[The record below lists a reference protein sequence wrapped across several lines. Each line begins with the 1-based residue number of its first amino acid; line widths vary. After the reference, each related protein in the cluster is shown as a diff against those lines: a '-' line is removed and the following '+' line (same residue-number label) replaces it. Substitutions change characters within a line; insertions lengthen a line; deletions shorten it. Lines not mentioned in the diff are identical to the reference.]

1 MSTSNVKKTE
11 SITIGGSDTLYGGK
25 IYYVDFKNDY
35 SSPIKLQV
43 NVVSKQGQGGGLTQP
58 KINLS
63 SPEKVKIKSIDLD
76 LYLYKYKIRSSSQ
89 GTIME
94 LHYIDG
100 SFELDKIYIGLQGK
114 HGWTKYYGNLFE
126 EMHKYT
132 FNEIIEKNK
141 KQDIIKKAQGQ
152 KDKFFNV
159 DNPNFWILGRLMHP
173 CDENKDNIISF
184 DEAYGYDPCDPC
196 PSCPEQKYEN
206 RCFEILYSSILEFQY
221 PFQDF
226 LDAFNEA
233 KPKIGNKDLTINAP
247 SEPFANIYKKYY
259 KNYVGTLREV
269 LTAWCNDFGFSWY
282 IDLTSS
288 SIEFLDLAKKP
299 LIINSDEIVK
309 EYKGQDTLIG
319 YESGADSMDTFDSK
333 VISWYQRP
341 GEKKQYECSKS
352 QYQML
357 RPFYGLDFIGNRTRE
372 AYKGGQV
379 DGENDV
385 MSAILGAYHPILREI
400 YWHRAIYKIHS
411 KNDAAEYITSFSS
424 SPSSNLDPESD
435 LRDQYLLSDPKL
447 MPELGN
453 VKVLGIVSSPPH
465 NGDETFF
472 QKKIKNEYANL
483 LELMNDYETKRFKEA
498 TGFFIV
504 AYCDEVCLQKRL
516 EMENE
521 LYDFIGRW
529 YSAEHMF
536 RLCGITG
543 NDEFVKNNTQ
553 IEAGEGTARILSKK
567 DEIGTHPFSKYKYY
581 KYGYLSCILGTGN
594 NMDEKNPLILDS
606 MNKKRFEQTAILLD
620 REPKW
625 VPEPQVFQ
633 ETHHEQI
640 VQNYGNLVWKLM
652 GEPLSNT
659 RTYSPI
665 PTDLWIDW
673 IFKEVPDLKKSD
685 YPSNIKVFAV
695 YPGVFEKKQIQ
706 EASKIP
712 HPIDKKKT
720 IFEARKDTKM
730 RGGGKWSSTILPIG
744 LTDDSCTRIKIDSLT
759 PIHTPPHTFAGGGNR
774 VSNQAVIGNSPCNS
788 EMFRPQAYRIAVT
801 QSFSQK
807 INVPKILTG
816 DNQSMITGTVEAKAA
831 KLKVLYND
839 VSDDDIKFFKESD
852 QDSIYGDRRGAYG
865 CIPDLEKIKKI
876 HENYNK
882 NSFKNT
888 GASDFVS
895 VNIKGLPNFKVFVE
909 EVKRGLNNFSIQ
921 INENGVESTI
931 NYSSKP
937 ALNISDDLI
946 KKYQLSRS
954 ILSRNAPF

>member
-1 MSTSNVKKTE
+1 MSNSEVKKTE
-11 SITIGGSDTLYGGK
+11 SIKIGGSDTLYGGK
-25 IYYVDFKNDY
+25 IYYVDLKNDY
-35 SSPIKLQV
+35 SSPVKLQV
-43 NVVSKQGQGGGLTQP
+43 NVVSKQENGVGLSEP
-58 KINLS
+58 KINLA
-63 SPEKVKIKSIDLD
+63 SPEKIKIGSIDIE
-76 LYLYKYKIRSSSQ
+76 LYLYKYKIRSSTQ

-114 HGWTKYYGNLFE
+114 HGWTNYYGALFK

-141 KQDIIKKAQGQ
+141 KEEIQKAAQAE
-152 KDKFFNV
+152 DKFFNV
-159 DNPNFWILGRLMHP
+159 DNKNFWILGRLMHP
-173 CDENKDNIISF
+173 CDENKDNIVTF

-196 PSCPEQKYEN
+196 PSCPENKYEN

-226 LDAFNEA
+226 LDAFSKA
-233 KPKIGNKDLTINAP
+233 KPKIGNKDLTIKAP
-247 SEPFANIYKKYY
+247 QEPFANIYKKYY
-259 KNYVGTLREV
+259 KNYVGSLREV

-282 IDLTSS
+282 FDIMSS

-299 LIINSDEIVK
+299 LIINSDQIVNDYK
-309 EYKGQDTLIG
+309 EKNVLIS
-319 YESGADSMDTFDSK
+319 YESGADSADTYDSK

-357 RPFYGLDFIGNRTRE
+357 RPFYGLDFIGNRIRE
-372 AYKGGQV
+372 VYRGGQV

-400 YWHRAIYKIHS
+400 YWHRAIYKIHN
-411 KNDAAEYITSFSS
+411 KDDAAEYITSFSS
-424 SPSSNLDPESD
+424 SSTSQADPDAD

-465 NGDETFF
+465 DGDETFF
-472 QKKIKNEYANL
+472 QQKIKSEYANL

-504 AYCDEVCLQKRL
+504 AYCDELYLQKRL

-553 IEAGEGTARILSKK
+553 IEAGEGSARVFSKK

-594 NMDEKNPLILDS
+594 NMDEKNALILDS
-606 MNKKRFEQTAILLD
+606 VNKKRFEQTAILLD

-625 VPEPQVFQ
+625 IPEPQVFQ
-633 ETHHEQI
+633 ETHHEEI

-665 PTDLWIDW
+665 PTDLWMEW
-673 IFKEVPDLKKSD
+673 IFKEVPHLKKTD

-695 YPGVFEKKQIQ
+695 WPGVFEKNNIRE
-706 EASKIP
+706 EANIP
-712 HPIDKKKT
+712 HPTDKKKT
-720 IFEARKDTKM
+720 IFDARKDTKL
-730 RGGGKWSSTILPIG
+730 RGGGKWSKQILPIG
-744 LTDDSCTRIKIDSLT
+744 LTNDACTKIRIDSLT
-759 PIHTPPHTFAGGGNR
+759 PIHTPPHTFAGAR
-774 VSNQAVIGNSPCNS
+774 VSNQTVIGNSPCNT
-788 EMFRPQAYRIAVT
+788 EMFRPQAYRVAVT
-801 QSFSQK
+801 QSFSQR
-807 INVPKILTG
+807 INVPKIVTG
-816 DNQSMITGTVEAKAA
+816 NNKNMVTGTVLPTIA
-831 KLKVLYND
+831 KLKVIYND
-839 VSDDDIKFFKESD
+839 VSDDDIKFFKETSGV
-852 QDSIYGDRRGAYG
+852 STHGDARGAYG
-865 CIPDLEKIKKI
+865 CIPDLKKIESI

-882 NSFKNT
+882 NSFQNT
-888 GASDFVS
+888 GASDFVF
-895 VNIKGLPNFKVFVE
+895 VNIKGLPDFKSFTD
-909 EVKRGLNNFSIQ
+909 EVKKGLNNFSIQ

-931 NYSSKP
+931 SYNSKP

-954 ILSRNAPF
+954 ILSRKAPF